1 MGGPYQNVRYI
12 FWDPPLKCKIGRW
25 TSPRCRFCGEGLQ
38 NTFKMQV
45 YIFQA
50 PFKNTLRH
58 VAYIL
63 GTSTLL
69 NGGDYLSKSIIYRLY
84 MQCIVL
90 VFLLISLNKSSWPT
104 TPCQHRGWKACC
116 RSVASAAPRK
126 CWRRR
131 FVGTCGWL
139 KPWKKRWYHGN
150 FMGISW
156 EYSRNHAWE
165 VVSSTEEGTSPTKF
179 KISPTTNWHLYD
191 LSVIENDRTSRN
203 VTGSRLFVQGNY
215 PQNGQTFQVG
225 ELSWL
230 IHIQTIL
237 GELW

>member
-1 MGGPYQNVRYI
+1 MLFLCGGSSKYLQNVSLH
-12 FWDPPLKCKIGRW
+12 FPGPLQKHVEQCSLHFG
-25 TSPRCRFCGEGLQ
+25 
-38 NTFKMQV
+38 
-45 YIFQA
+45 YA
-50 PFKNTLRH
+50 HPFKRW
-58 VAYIL
+58 
-63 GTSTLL
+63 LL
-69 NGGDYLSKSIIYRLY
+69 FISIYSIYRLY
-84 MQCIVL
+84 MSCIVL

-104 TPCQHRGWKACC
+104 MPCQHRGWKACC

-139 KPWKKRWYHGN
+139 KPSKKRWYHGN

-156 EYSRNHAWE
+156 ELHQQ
-165 VVSSTEEGTSPTKF
+165 F
-179 KISPTTNWHLYD
+179 KIWPTTNWDLYD
-191 LSVIENDRTSRN
+191 LSVIKNDRTSRN

-215 PQNGQTFQVG
+215 PRNGQTFQVG

-237 GELW
+237 GELWYWILIQYIYHIQTWGQWIW